1 MSETLMV
8 LGILWA
14 VGMIAWAFGY
24 FVNSSV
30 GDRESAKRNHVL
42 LALAAPI
49 WPIILVRRAI
59 RWLKRSGVRSLIWL
73 TNPKVTDLLDQIA
86 EKDRLLDYPSLYLN
100 GRGSKLYAATK
111 KDRDRLQAEVD
122 RILSRKSA
130 TEPDAEPEQPKPGMW
145 EQPKRAER

>member
-1 MSETLMV
+1 MV

-14 VGMIAWAFGY
+14 VGMIAWAFAY

-59 RWLKRSGVRSLIWL
+59 RWLKRSGVRNLIWL
-73 TNPKVTDLLDQIA
+73 TNPKVADLLDQIA
-86 EKDRLLDYPSLYLN
+86 EKDRLLDYPSLYLD
-100 GRGSKLYAATK
+100 GRGGK
-111 KDRDRLQAEVD
+111 KYNAIKKERDQLQAAVD
-122 RILSRKSA
+122 RILSRKTA
-130 TEPDAEPEQPKPGMW
+130 TEPNAEPEQPKPGAW
-145 EQPKRAER
+145 EQPKRADR